1 MRCHCDTGYSFDSF
15 AASTLTPEDNVS
27 GVCKACAA
35 STFKDIFG
43 NQECST
49 CPANSSSPSASV
61 PMTSCECDPGYYGI
75 DGGPCT
81 I

>member
-1 MRCHCDTGYSFDSF
+1 VRCHCDTGYSFDSF
-15 AASTLTPEDNVS
+15 ASSTLTPEDNVS
-27 GVCKACAA
+27 DVCKACAA

-49 CPANSSSPSASV
+49 CPANSSSPSSSV
-61 PMTSCECDPGYYGI
+61 PMTSCEFDPGYYGI